1 MSKPE
6 FVYVTYI
13 KTTPEKLWDALT
25 SPEMTRL
32 YWFGAHLESDWKPG
46 SPWKIVFP
54 DGRIADSGE
63 LLECDPPRRMV
74 IKWRNEWSPELKAE
88 GYSRCTMDIEQTD
101 GAVKLTVMHTIDRPE
116 SKFIE
121 AVSGGWPKILSNLKS
136 LLETGKIALENKPA

>member
-6 FVYVTYI
+6 FVYTTYI
-13 KTTPEKLWDALT
+13 KTTPEKLWEALT
-25 SPEMTRL
+25 SPEMTKL
-32 YWFGAHLESDWKPG
+32 YWFGAHLESEWKPG
-46 SPWKIVFP
+46 SPWKILFP
-54 DGRIADSGE
+54 DGRVADSGE

-116 SKFIE
+116 SKFIG